1 MKKSVN
7 FWIIIFAI
15 LLFSVR
21 WFNSFSNFYETID
34 SKIIFESVSDGYYY
48 FSQLKALAN
57 FNLNYSFDPN
67 VVNLGTV
74 SVPTGALILHLILYL
89 VIGSLSFIISEF
101 FFIFLFLIIFYKI
114 FRLLSFNRIQSIALS
129 LVLFT
134 IPDFLQFLSLENVT
148 YLSVINNEFFSLRF
162 PRPLVSNIYF
172 FSFILFLTSDKIC
185 LGI

>member
-7 FWIIIFAI
+7 FWIIIFSI

-67 VVNLGTV
+67 VVNLGTIT
-74 SVPTGALILHLILYL
+74 VPTGAFLLHFILYL
-89 VIGSLSFIISEF
+89 IIGSWSFIISEF
-101 FFIFLFLIIFYKI
+101 FLFFY
-114 FRLLSFNRIQSIALS
+114 F
-129 LVLFT
+129 
-134 IPDFLQFLSLENVT
+134 
-148 YLSVINNEFFSLRF
+148 
-162 PRPLVSNIYF
+162 
-172 FSFILFLTSDKIC
+172 
-185 LGI
+185 

>member
-1 MKKSVN
+1 M
-7 FWIIIFAI
+7 
-15 LLFSVR
+15 L
-21 WFNSFSNFYETID
+21 
-34 SKIIFESVSDGYYY
+34 
-48 FSQLKALAN
+48 N

-148 YLSVINNEFFSLRF
+148 YLSVINNEFF
-162 PRPLVSNIYF
+162 
-172 FSFILFLTSDKIC
+172 
-185 LGI
+185 